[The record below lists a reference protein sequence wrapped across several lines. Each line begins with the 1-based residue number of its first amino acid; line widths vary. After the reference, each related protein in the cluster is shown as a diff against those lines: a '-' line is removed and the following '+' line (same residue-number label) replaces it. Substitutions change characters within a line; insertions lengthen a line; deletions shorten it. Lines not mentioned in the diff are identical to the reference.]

1 MSVLE
6 IWPYVAVIPIISSVV
21 FFFLAKE
28 HSIWNRLYASAHG
41 WAALAIYPFA
51 VLMLTQHP
59 GLRVAVGLPVILI
72 LGGVS
77 SVSVFYSMAT
87 VRCRWVYHL
96 MHAATLFIIALS
108 VVFSLFILAEHH

>member
-1 MSVLE
+1 MSANE
-6 IWPYVAVIPIISSVV
+6 IWPYAAVIAFVSSVV

-28 HSIWNRLYASAHG
+28 HAIWSRLFASAHG
-41 WAALAIYPFA
+41 WAALAIYPLA

-72 LGGVS
+72 FGGAS
-77 SVSVFYSMAT
+77 SVSVFYSIAT
-87 VRCRWVYHL
+87 VRCRLVYHL

-108 VVFSLFILAEHH
+108 VMFSLFILAEHN